1 MSRNLFILSL
11 VLITMSLSFAHKDR
25 AKNDVKRPSIQGK
38 RDVIDEAKP
47 NVQKILRMAQSMV
60 GQKTRRFSW
69 NRRSY
74 NADCSGFL
82 SYLFARQ
89 NISLIDSSLA
99 RGERNMT
106 KIIYKT
112 MHSRKL
118 THKRKIPKVGDLVF
132 FHNTFDRNRD
142 RRENDPFTHIGIV
155 ERIDGGGTM
164 QFIHYINPRFGV
176 RRDKMNLL
184 HPRDRTKN
192 SYIRSRR
199 RYPSPTGKYLTGELF
214 AGFASPY

>member
-25 AKNDVKRPSIQGK
+25 GKSNFKKPSTQEKHGIKDQGNGK
-38 RDVIDEAKP
+38 
-47 NVQKILRMAQSMV
+47 VQKILRMAQSMV

-74 NADCSGFL
+74 NADCSSFL
-82 SYLFARQ
+82 GYLFARE
-89 NISLIDSSLA
+89 NMNLIDSSLA
-99 RGERNMT
+99 RGESNMT

-112 MHSRKL
+112 MFSRKL

-155 ERIDGGGTM
+155 EQVDVGGTIH
-164 QFIHYINPRFGV
+164 FIHYINPKYGV

-192 SYIRSRR
+192 SYLRSRR
-199 RYPSPTGKYLTGELF
+199 RYPSPSGRYLTGELF